1 MANPMIQSKLEFN
14 SASSV
19 KKVIGVISGK
29 GGVGKSLVTAL
40 LASAFRKNGHNV
52 AILDAGIT
60 GPSIPKAFG
69 IKGITTVTQE
79 GIAPKVSKTGIKV
92 M

>member
-1 MANPMIQSKLEFN
+1 MARTSTLAKLSFNPL
-14 SASSV
+14 SSV

-52 AILDAGIT
+52 AILD
-60 GPSIPKAFG
+60 
-69 IKGITTVTQE
+69 
-79 GIAPKVSKTGIKV
+79 
-92 M
+92 